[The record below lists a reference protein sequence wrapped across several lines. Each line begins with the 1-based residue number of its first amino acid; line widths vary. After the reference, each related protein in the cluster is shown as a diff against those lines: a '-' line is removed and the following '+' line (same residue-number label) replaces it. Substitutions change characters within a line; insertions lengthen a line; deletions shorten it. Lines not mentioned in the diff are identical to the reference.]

1 MQLIPDPRQPTDTLK
16 CVHHY
21 WDDGVICFYCENK
34 WLKHQQIESVK
45 TYFDFAKGWKFCEAL
60 LFLVHLRLHM
70 QMTGFRLCNSFK
82 LMKLCSISVSAASP
96 PSFSRASFLE
106 YFSQHDSDTELDKEK
121 GALGFGRWK
130 GRSDHSSL
138 KWLEAKGWADN
149 RLHVSLLPVLR
160 AMLFSSSGWAH
171 QEEFS
176 WPAFP
181 QMILRF
187 ESVHHLC

>member
-21 WDDGVICFYCENK
+21 WDDGVVCFYCENK

-96 PSFSRASFLE
+96 PSFSRASFLAGHRPE
-106 YFSQHDSDTELDKEK
+106 RVLST
-121 GALGFGRWK
+121 ALHPSFC
-130 GRSDHSSL
+130 S
-138 KWLEAKGWADN
+138 
-149 RLHVSLLPVLR
+149 LR
-160 AMLFSSSGWAH
+160 AMSGSLWTVGVHCPCQDEASVLQDSH
-171 QEEFS
+171 FME
-176 WPAFP
+176 P
-181 QMILRF
+181 QMLFVIAAVCVSPACCCWLTA
-187 ESVHHLC
+187 LLLLLP